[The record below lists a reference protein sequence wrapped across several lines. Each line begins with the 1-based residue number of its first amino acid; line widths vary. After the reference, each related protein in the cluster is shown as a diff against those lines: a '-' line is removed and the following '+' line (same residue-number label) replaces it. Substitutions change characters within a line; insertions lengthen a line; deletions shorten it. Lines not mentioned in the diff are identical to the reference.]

1 MNDTTKEM
9 EAIHFQF
16 MMKLTPNERIGYA
29 AEMFMAARE
38 MIFASLPE
46 GLSEK
51 ERIKRYYKQMYGEPL
66 PEDFFKDDE

>member
-1 MNDTTKEM
+1 MNDTSKEM
-9 EAIHFQF
+9 NAIHVR
-16 MMKLTPNERIGYA
+16 MMLNLTPDERIGYA